1 MRIIFHWRT
10 LIGSGNTDV
19 RGKAQIFFII
29 LVDYKQAVASFAGAW
44 IETFC
49 LAQRRYGATVA
60 PFAGAWIQTLRSL
73 WRCVRPFV
81 APFAGVWIE
90 TLFYR
95 KPPIVC
101 RVASFAGAWKI
112 NQPLRH

>member
-1 MRIIFHWRT
+1 MQRYDLLQQLVAQLPWGHNILLIRIIFHWRT

-19 RGKAQIFFII
+19 RGRAQIFFII
-29 LVDYKQAVASFAGAW
+29 LIDYKQA
-44 IETFC
+44 
-49 LAQRRYGATVA
+49 VA

-81 APFAGVWIE
+81 A
-90 TLFYR
+90 
-95 KPPIVC
+95 
-101 RVASFAGAWKI
+101 SFAGAWKV